1 MTDQDRESAGM
12 TPNPVP
18 VTPSEHT
25 ERLEGLAFDV
35 EDSADLPGVPTGDQH
50 PRNTSTVP
58 AHESGAGVGLQVPG
72 DEGPGGEL
80 GAYLVRRVRQPAAL
94 PSTPSRSSSGSSR
107 SLRGERASSRP
118 LNFIRPAF
126 SPIQPAQTL

>member
-12 TPNPVP
+12 TPNSVP

-25 ERLEGLAFDV
+25 VRPEGLAFDV

-58 AHESGAGVGLQVPG
+58 AHESGAGVGLGVPG
-72 DEGPGGEL
+72 DETV
-80 GAYLVRRVRQPAAL
+80 AR
-94 PSTPSRSSSGSSR
+94 
-107 SLRGERASSRP
+107 ERAE
-118 LNFIRPAF
+118 N
-126 SPIQPAQTL
+126 